1 MNTCHFGGEQKANY
15 STDND
20 RDGGTS
26 YQDNSIG
33 KMHKVQEGGA
43 PRLTPLKIGIGYLS
57 LLTLTPERLQKPKV
71 RRAKRRRC

>member
-33 KMHKVQEGGA
+33 KMHKCRKGGA
-43 PRLTPLKIGIGYLS
+43 PRLTPLKIGIGNLM
-57 LLTLTPERLQKPKV
+57 LLILTPER
-71 RRAKRRRC
+71 